1 MADLPS
7 RTTTYGCDCL
17 NDCGDD
23 PRVVSGAIR
32 RCDWGAHWKEVHDR
46 RQCMTDAA
54 PALLAALQQTWEVI
68 DAAGLSALTRGVE
81 LGPAV
86 WFVKASEARENSI
99 AAIAEATGTARPQAD
114 HAAPTTRTVESLQ
127 RELLAIARGGKFAE
141 SYAKVNDIQGADAIN
156 LRAEIGNLARIRDLR
171 AQIAAIDPDAAL
183 YYGWGGHGDVRG
195 PDAARRE
202 AASAEAFRLFGPKG
216 KDHHA

>member
-23 PRVVSGAIR
+23 PRMVAGAVR
-32 RCDWGAHWKEVHDR
+32 RCDWGAHWKEVHER
-46 RQCMTDAA
+46 RQRMIDAA

-81 LGPAV
+81 LGPTV
-86 WFVKASEARENSI
+86 WFVKASEARENAL
-99 AAIAEATGTARPQAD
+99 AAIAEATGAARPQTD
-114 HAAPTTRTVESLQ
+114 CPTVATRTVESLQ

-141 SYAKVNDIQGADAIN
+141 AWSQVNGVQGSDGIN
-156 LRAEIGNLARIRDLR
+156 LRAEISNRARIRDLR

-183 YYGWGGHGDVRG
+183 YYGWADDGMDRDRDPAQMRV
-195 PDAARRE
+195 AAN
-202 AASAEAFRLFGPKG
+202 AAETMRLFGPKENT
-216 KDHHA
+216 